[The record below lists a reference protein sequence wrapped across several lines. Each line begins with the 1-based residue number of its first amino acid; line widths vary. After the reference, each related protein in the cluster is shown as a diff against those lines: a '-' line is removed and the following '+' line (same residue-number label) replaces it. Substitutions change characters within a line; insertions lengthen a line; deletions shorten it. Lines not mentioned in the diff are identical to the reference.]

1 MLVKLTTGAVGVDNG
16 DQTSGRD
23 VNKPHPDYG
32 RRLQS
37 LMQSIS
43 VSGNGRAFFST
54 FRKCR
59 KIFSGNIFLQSLFKT
74 IGVLPLG
81 LFKKG
86 YTILALFFFY

>member
-23 VNKPHPDYG
+23 VSKPHPDYG

-43 VSGNGRAFFST
+43 VNGNGRAFFST

-74 IGVLPLG
+74 IGSFLG
-81 LFKKG
+81 L
-86 YTILALFFFY
+86 I